1 MVRVIA
7 VVQLLGWMHRKF
19 RQNGG
24 EELKDS
30 GGAAGGTCNRHSG
43 RPSLDLDLNRR
54 RFHYDP
60 LKARSLRLHVEA
72 LDDCG
77 GGGGGGGGEDPIAEE
92 FFEGLLTI
100 GTLGVGT
107 GPIEE
112 KREEEEMEELA
123 VTEQVDGKPLQVAV
137 VAIPAALEAIAEKEA
152 EATTE
157 TDLIMVSEEL
167 EKVLTAEEE
176 KAGGRMSSAR
186 SSHAGAAAC
195 PLQGFLFGLPVEA
208 AETVL
213 MEAEAAG
220 GSRKE
225 RRASL
230 GELFMMSRITEEG
243 EAKFAGGDDGE
254 GKLTAPEMCLTKKK
268 PTKQR
273 GRKGS
278 PVDGAN
284 AFNGSTM
291 EKKFQKILQLFHKK
305 VHPESSIMSK
315 KPSKTARKTEKI
327 STSKATIRKENS
339 SISNFSNAPSS
350 ASSGKNNRG
359 HWIKTDAEC
368 KYIHKSMR
376 VLILLI
382 LPLMQC

>member
-1 MVRVIA
+1 
-7 VVQLLGWMHRKF
+7 MHRKF

-24 EELKDS
+24 EELKDL
-30 GGAAGGTCNRHSG
+30 GGAAGGTCNCLAG

-54 RFHYDP
+54 RYHYDP

-72 LDDCG
+72 LND
-77 GGGGGGGGEDPIAEE
+77 GGGGEEDPIVEE
-92 FFEGLLTI
+92 LFEGLLTI

-112 KREEEEMEELA
+112 RTEEEEMKELA
-123 VTEQVDGKPLQVAV
+123 VIEEVEGKPLLATSEEVAV

-157 TDLIMVSEEL
+157 TDLIMVSAEL

-176 KAGGRMSSAR
+176 KGGGRMSSAR
-186 SSHAGAAAC
+186 SSHSGAAAC

-220 GSRKE
+220 GSRRE

-230 GELFMMSRITEEG
+230 GELFMMSRIAEEG
-243 EAKFAGGDDGE
+243 EAKFAGGDGE
-254 GKLTAPEMCLTKKK
+254 GKLTAEMYLTKKK
-268 PTKQR
+268 PTKHR

-278 PVDGAN
+278 SDGVN
-284 AFNGSTM
+284 ASTM

-305 VHPESSIMSK
+305 VHPESTIMSK
-315 KPSKTARKTEKI
+315 KPLKTGKTEKEN
-327 STSKATIRKENS
+327 SSASKVATSKATSRKENS
-339 SISNFSNAPSS
+339 SISNFSNVPSS
-350 ASSGKNNRG
+350 VNRG

-368 KYIHKSMR
+368 KYIDKSML
-376 VLILLI
+376 VF
-382 LPLMQC
+382 P

>member
-1 MVRVIA
+1 MK
-7 VVQLLGWMHRKF
+7 LLGWMHRKF

-30 GGAAGGTCNRHSG
+30 GGAAVAGCGGSIFGLTDVRSSTCVAGGTCNRHSG

-359 HWIKTDAEC
+359 HWIKTDAE
-368 KYIHKSMR
+368 YL
-376 VLILLI
+376 VLEL
-382 LPLMQC
+382 